1 MTKVIGDNIVDFRQ
15 DLFPAKEEIYS
26 WICDLAQWGH
36 RKTGTEEGRISAEYI
51 AGKLR
56 EFGMEDV
63 AIEKVP
69 SMCMFCEDYSLNI
82 AGKDYEIFY
91 ANGTNRGA
99 ESGEFTF
106 GYDDVEQEFIF
117 LGDGEEAD
125 FDGVDVEGKIVVC
138 SVRFKE
144 SKPLDRAGWFES
156 SEVYDPDGSMTRVE
170 GSLPDIYSPNNWPYN
185 YFRALQ
191 KGAAAFVG
199 ILEDYMDDPYWY
211 CEDYTEIGNSLG
223 IEYMSLPAL
232 WVSRSSGRDIK
243 RKLRGGGVVG
253 EMRMRSIYKYCDAL
267 NVRGVLP
274 GMSDDIILVHSH
286 HDAVFDGAV
295 QDASGVSEMLAL
307 GKYFSQLDRSQRQKT
322 MMFAATDTHYTDYM
336 GHQGFIRAREA
347 AGDNIILDLAI
358 EHIGKEAVVDAEGH
372 LQLTGQHESRLVYIT
387 KESGLYEFVKETF
400 RKYGLTRTIFAPVDQ
415 VTEQDAEYVFRQ
427 DEVISDAYYFSESGI
442 PVISTVAG
450 EIYIFHPSDT
460 VDKVAV
466 DQLEPVGKAY
476 AEIALKAAEVL

>member
-1 MTKVIGDNIVDFRQ
+1 MMKATNEKTVKVRQ
-15 DLFPAKEEIYS
+15 DLFPSKEEIYS
-26 WICDLAQWGH
+26 WICDLTQWGH
-36 RKTGTEEGRISAEYI
+36 RKTGTEEGQKSAEYI
-51 AGKLR
+51 ADKLR

-82 AGKDYEIFY
+82 DGKDYETFY
-91 ANGTNRGA
+91 ANGTNRGG
-99 ESGEFTF
+99 ESGEFSF
-106 GYDDVEQEFIF
+106 GYDGAEQEFIF

-125 FDGVDVEGKIVVC
+125 FESTDVAGKVVVC
-138 SVRFKE
+138 SIRFKG
-144 SKPLDRAGWFES
+144 SKPLDMASWFEN
-156 SEVYDPDGSMTRVE
+156 SEIYDPDGCMDDVK
-170 GSLPDIYSPNNWPYN
+170 GSKPDIYSPNNWPFN
-185 YFRALQ
+185 YFRALK

-211 CEDYTEIGNSLG
+211 CEDYTEIGNALD

-232 WVSRSSGRDIK
+232 WVSRSSGCDIK
-243 RKLRGGGVVG
+243 EKLSGGGVKG
-253 EMRMRSIYKYCDAL
+253 RMKVRSVYRYCDAL
-267 NVRGVLP
+267 NVKGVLP

-336 GHQGFIRAREA
+336 GHQGFIKMRKE
-347 AGDNIILDLAI
+347 AGDNIILDLVI
-358 EHIGKEAVVDAEGH
+358 EHIGKEAVVDDDGH

-387 KESGLYEFVKETF
+387 KQSGLYDFVKETF
-400 RKYGLTRTIFAPVDQ
+400 KKYGLTKTIFAPVNLI
-415 VTEQDAEYVFRQ
+415 TEQEGEYVFRQ
-427 DEVISDAYYFSESGI
+427 DEVISDAYYFNENGI

-450 EIYIFHPSDT
+450 EIYLFHPSDT